1 MPFKKLKSGK
11 YKSPGGR
18 ILSKKQL
25 MAYYAR
31 QRAKGKKK

>member
-11 YKSPGGR
+11 YKSPSGR

-25 MAYYAR
+25 TAYYAR
-31 QRAKGKKK
+31 QRAKRKKT

>member
-1 MPFKKLKSGK
+1 MPFKRLKNGK
-11 YKSPGGR
+11 YKSPTGR

-25 MAYYAR
+25 TAYYAR